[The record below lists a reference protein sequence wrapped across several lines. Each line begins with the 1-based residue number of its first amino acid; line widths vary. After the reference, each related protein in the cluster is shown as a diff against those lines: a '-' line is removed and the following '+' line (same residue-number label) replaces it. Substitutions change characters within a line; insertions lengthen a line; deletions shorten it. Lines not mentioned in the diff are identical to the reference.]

1 MKLSD
6 VTATAAVGCLLA
18 VVSVHA
24 HHSFAAEFDAERPV
38 QLKGTL
44 TKLEWVN
51 PHGWLYMDVADAS
64 GKVTNWS
71 VEAGAPNALIRR
83 GLRVDDF
90 PIGAQIVVEG
100 YRAKDGTP
108 TANGMTVRFADGRNF
123 FMGSAG
129 TGGPELKKGGASR

>member
-108 TANGMTVRFADGRNF
+108 TANGMTVRF
-123 FMGSAG
+123 
-129 TGGPELKKGGASR
+129 